1 MIEFK
6 SLIKINENY
15 VDINDFTL
23 SHQVKS
29 LDWDYVQGK
38 IIIFYYGKEIFGSE
52 IVDDINWF
60 WGTTLIEFNEF
71 FEKGVYDIGFPSQ
84 DIRFVLVKIKKNIIS
99 LKITSENIVY
109 LKKKFDLIDFLNS
122 FFNGAINYF
131 VFEKKFNKDEN
142 IEMDRKIGL
151 IELYKKNL

>member
-23 SHQVKS
+23 SHQIKS
-29 LDWDYVQGK
+29 LDWDYDVQGK

-60 WGTTLIEFNEF
+60 WGFIADGFNDF

-99 LKITSENIVY
+99 LEITSENMVY
-109 LKKKFDLIDFLNS
+109 LKKEFDLIDFLMVLLIIL
-122 FFNGAINYF
+122 FL
-131 VFEKKFNKDEN
+131 KK
-142 IEMDRKIGL
+142 I
-151 IELYKKNL
+151 

>member
-38 IIIFYYGKEIFGSE
+38 IIIFYYGKEILGSE

-60 WGTTLIEFNEF
+60 WGFIADGFNDF

-99 LKITSENIVY
+99 LEITSENMVY
-109 LKKKFDLIDFLNS
+109 LKKEFDLIDFLNS

-131 VFEKKFNKDEN
+131 VFEKNLIKMKMLKW
-142 IEMDRKIGL
+142 IEKL
-151 IELYKKNL
+151 V

>member
-23 SHQVKS
+23 SHQIKS

-60 WGTTLIEFNEF
+60 WGFIADGFNDF

-99 LKITSENIVY
+99 LEITSENMVY
-109 LKKKFDLIDFLNS
+109 LKKEFDLIDFLMVLLIIL
-122 FFNGAINYF
+122 FL
-131 VFEKKFNKDEN
+131 KKINKDEN
-142 IEMDRKIGL
+142 VEMDRKIGL
-151 IELYKKNL
+151 IELYKRNL